1 MSRQKRRFERVEMIT
16 LTQES
21 PLGDDLALL
30 HARHTE
36 AMFEDTPPESV
47 HMIPADGLARPDI
60 AFFVMREN
68 GVPLAMGA
76 WKTLLPEHGE
86 IKSMH
91 VLREARGR
99 GLARQF
105 LRALMERGRAAGLS
119 RLSLETGVQPSFI
132 AARGLYLAEGF
143 AECGPF
149 GSYALDPNSI
159 FMTRAL

>member
-1 MSRQKRRFERVEMIT
+1 MIT

-21 PLGDDLALL
+21 PVGADLALL
-30 HARHTE
+30 HTRHTE

-60 AFFVMREN
+60 AFFVMRED
-68 GVPLAMGA
+68 GMPLAMGA
-76 WKTLLPEHGE
+76 WKVLTPDHGE

-99 GLARQF
+99 GLARRF
-105 LRALMERGRAAGLS
+105 LREMMDQARASGLT

-143 AECGPF
+143 KECGPF
-149 GSYALDPNSI
+149 GSYALDPNSV